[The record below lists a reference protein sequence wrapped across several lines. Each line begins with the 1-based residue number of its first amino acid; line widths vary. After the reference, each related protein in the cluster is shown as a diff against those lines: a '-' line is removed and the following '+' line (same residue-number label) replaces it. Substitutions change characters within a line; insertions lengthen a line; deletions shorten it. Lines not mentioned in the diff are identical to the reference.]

1 MPFHVML
8 EAGAQRRA
16 FALNVSED
24 FLQDRLLGP
33 WTSGEEFVLAGQHW
47 DPRQTRTTI
56 YETTSPV
63 VLDGG
68 AELQTWTLSVLP
80 AGSDRTDE
88 LLQRPAG
95 PKGADS
101 AGEATYAEDRR
112 KVMVVLGRNAAAGR
126 AVFEFL
132 RAIDLRPL
140 EWTELVGSVNAG
152 APYIGE
158 VLDAAFAQAQAV
170 VVLATPDDVTHLRSD
185 LLPEGDP
192 DDEGTRRGQARP
204 NVYFEAGMALGRF
217 PTRTILTEL
226 GTLRAASDLGGR
238 HAVRLNND
246 PACRKDLAQR
256 LEKAGCL
263 VNTSGDAWLTAGDF
277 SAPEPVGGAGRADQA
292 TESDPLVARARAMR
306 EDLGGRSGF
315 VEIGIADTYN
325 DLVTESGI
333 SDMPLAER
341 REPTGHDELMRA
353 PRRAK
358 MTAEEMYTHLGQLIT
373 RVTTSSKG

>member
-1 MPFHVML
+1 
-8 EAGAQRRA
+8 
-16 FALNVSED
+16 
-24 FLQDRLLGP
+24 
-33 WTSGEEFVLAGQHW
+33 
-47 DPRQTRTTI
+47 
-56 YETTSPV
+56 
-63 VLDGG
+63 
-68 AELQTWTLSVLP
+68 
-80 AGSDRTDE
+80 
-88 LLQRPAG
+88 
-95 PKGADS
+95 
-101 AGEATYAEDRR
+101 
-112 KVMVVLGRNAAAGR
+112 MVVLGRNAAAGR

-132 RAIDLRPL
+132 GAIDLRPL

-170 VVLATPDDVTHLRSD
+170 VVLATPDDVAHLRSD

-192 DDEGTRRGQARP
+192 DDEGTPRGQARP

-217 PTRTILTEL
+217 PTRTILAEL

-277 SAPEPVGGAGRADQA
+277 SAPEPVAGAGRADQA

-315 VEIGIADTYN
+315 VEIGIADAYN

-341 REPTGHDELMRA
+341 REPTGHDQLMRA

-358 MTAEEMYTHLGQLIT
+358 MTAEEMYTHLGHLIT

>member
-16 FALNVSED
+16 FAFNVSKD
-24 FLQDRLLGP
+24 FLQDRVLNP
-33 WTSGEEFVLAGQHW
+33 WTTGQEFVLSGQHW
-47 DPRQTRTTI
+47 DPRRTRTTI
-56 YETTSPV
+56 YETASPV
-63 VLDGG
+63 ELDGG
-68 AELQTWTLSVLP
+68 AEFHTWSRFVVPDGLDQTDHLLQLP
-80 AGSDRTDE
+80 AGPEAADR
-88 LLQRPAG
+88 AG
-95 PKGADS
+95 GV
-101 AGEATYAEDRR
+101 TYAEDRR

-152 APYIGE
+152 APYIGD

-170 VVLATPDDVTHLRSD
+170 LVLATPDDVAYLRSD

-192 DDEGTRRGQARP
+192 DDEGVPRGQARP

-217 PTRTILTEL
+217 PTRTILAEL
-226 GTLRAASDLGGR
+226 GTLRPASDLGGR
-238 HAVRLNND
+238 HAVRLDND

-263 VNTSGDAWLTAGDF
+263 VDTSGDAWLTAGDF
-277 SAPEPVGGAGRADQA
+277 TTPASVVGVGRGDLSPE
-292 TESDPLVARARAMR
+292 TDPLVARARAMR
-306 EDLGGRSGF
+306 EDLSGRSGF
-315 VEIGIADTYN
+315 VEIGLAGTYN

-333 SDMPLAER
+333 GGVPLAEPR
-341 REPTGHDELMRA
+341 APTGHEQLTRA
-353 PRRAK
+353 PSRAK
-358 MTAEEMYTHLGQLIT
+358 MTAQEMHTHLGQLIT
-373 RVTTSSKG
+373 RMTGSPSP